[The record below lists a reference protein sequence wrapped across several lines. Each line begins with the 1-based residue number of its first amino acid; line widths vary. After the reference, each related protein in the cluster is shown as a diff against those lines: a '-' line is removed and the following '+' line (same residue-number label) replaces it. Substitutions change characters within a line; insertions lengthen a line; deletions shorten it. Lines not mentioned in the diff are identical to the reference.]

1 MKPLLNDLG
10 VRLATSAELKGTVSA
25 RLRRKMTG
33 ILRSMLAAIGLIS
46 SPCTAS
52 AGAVPCETML
62 QELRSVQRST
72 SLDDPKR
79 IAILELIMK
88 GLERCTADDDRR
100 ADQFFSE
107 ALKLMQK

>member
-1 MKPLLNDLG
+1 
-10 VRLATSAELKGTVSA
+10 
-25 RLRRKMTG
+25 MTG
-33 ILRSMLAAIGLIS
+33 MLSSVLAAIGLIS

-72 SLDDPKR
+72 LLDDPKR
-79 IAILELIMK
+79 MAILELIMK
-88 GLERCTADDDRR
+88 GLERCTADDD
-100 ADQFFSE
+100 DVPISSFSE

>member
-1 MKPLLNDLG
+1 M
-10 VRLATSAELKGTVSA
+10 TSMLSSV
-25 RLRRKMTG
+25 
-33 ILRSMLAAIGLIS
+33 LAAIGLIS

-62 QELRSVQRST
+62 QELRSVQRSA

-79 IAILELIMK
+79 IAILELIVK
-88 GLERCTADDDRR
+88 GLERCTADDDRA
-100 ADQFFSE
+100 ADQFFSQ

>member
-1 MKPLLNDLG
+1 MKPLLNNLG
-10 VRLATSAELKGTVSA
+10 VRLATSAELKSIVRAAS
-25 RLRRKMTG
+25 RKMT
-33 ILRSMLAAIGLIS
+33 SMLSSVLAATGLIS
-46 SPCTAS
+46 SPCSAF

-62 QELRSVQRST
+62 QELRSVQSST
-72 SLDDPKR
+72 SLDDAKR